1 MLFFILRRVLI
12 AIPTLLVIALIS
24 FMLMHL
30 APGSPFSGEK
40 DLPPSVLANIEAK
53 FHLDK
58 PVSEQFFYYLYNL
71 IQGDFGPSF
80 VYKDFTVTE
89 LIAQAWPVSLEL
101 GLWSF
106 AVAVVLGVLSGT
118 IAALNQNSRLDYGVM
133 ALAMSGVVIP
143 NFVLAPLL
151 MLVFAV
157 ELGWFPAGGWN
168 EGSWQNMVL
177 PVVALA
183 LGFVASIARIMRGSM
198 IEVLNSPYIRTAK
211 AKGLSRVA
219 IIIRH
224 ALKPALMPLIAYLG
238 PAFVGIVTGSMV
250 IDVFFT
256 TGGLGQHFVNGALN
270 RDYGMVMGIT
280 MLIATLTILF
290 NAVVDILYALIDPR
304 IRQQGGVL

>member
-1 MLFFILRRVLI
+1 MFFFILRRVLI

-24 FMLMHL
+24 FLLMHF

-58 PVSEQFFYYLYNL
+58 PVSEQFFYYIYNL
-71 IQGDFGPSF
+71 VHGDFGPSF
-80 VYKDFTVTE
+80 VYKDFSVTE
-89 LIAQAWPVSLEL
+89 LIGQAWPVSLEL

-106 AVAVVLGVLSGT
+106 SVAVVLGVLLGT
-118 IAALNQNSRLDYGVM
+118 IAALNQNSRLDYGLM
-133 ALAMSGVVIP
+133 AVAMSGVVIP

-151 MLVFAV
+151 MLIFAV
-157 ELGWFPAGGWN
+157 HLGWLPAGGWN
-168 EGSWQNMVL
+168 GGDWQNMVL
-177 PVVALA
+177 PVIALA
-183 LGFVASIARIMRGSM
+183 LGFVASIARIIRGSM
-198 IEVLNSPYIRTAK
+198 IEVMNSPFIRTAR
-211 AKGLSRVA
+211 AKGLSRSAIVA
-219 IIIRH
+219 RH
-224 ALKPALMPLIAYLG
+224 ALRPALMPLIAYLG

-290 NAVVDILYALIDPR
+290 NAIVDILYVLIDPR
-304 IRQQGGVL
+304 IRDQGGVL

>member
-1 MLFFILRRVLI
+1 MLSFMTKRLLV
-12 AIPTLLVIALIS
+12 AVPTLLVIALVS
-24 FMLMHL
+24 FLLMHL
-30 APGSPFSGEK
+30 APGSPFGGEK
-40 DLPPSVLANIEAK
+40 DLPPEVLANIEAK

-58 PVSEQFFYYLYNL
+58 PVMEQFVIYIGNL
-71 IQGDFGPSF
+71 LQGDFGPSF
-80 VYKDFTVTE
+80 VYHDFTVTE
-89 LIAQAWPVSLEL
+89 LIVQAWPVSLEL
-101 GLWSF
+101 GLWAF
-106 AVAVVLGVLSGT
+106 LLAVLLGGLIGT
-118 IAALNQNSRLDYGVM
+118 LAALKQNSRLDYILM
-133 ALAMSGVVIP
+133 SLAMSGVVIP

-157 ELGWFPAGGWN
+157 QLGWLPAGGWN
-168 EGSWQNMVL
+168 DGQWQNMIL

-183 LGFVASIARIMRGSM
+183 LSFVASIARIMRGSM
-198 IEVLNSPYIRTAK
+198 IEVLHSPYIRTAK
-211 AKGLSRVA
+211 AKGLPQSYIVL
-219 IIIRH
+219 RH
-224 ALKPALMPLIAYLG
+224 ALRPALMPLVAYLG

-304 IRQQGGVL
+304 IRHS

>member
-1 MLFFILRRVLI
+1 MLSFMTKRLLV
-12 AIPTLLVIALIS
+12 AVPTLLVIALVS
-24 FMLMHL
+24 FLLMHL
-30 APGSPFSGEK
+30 APGSPFGGEK
-40 DLPPSVLANIEAK
+40 DLPPEVLANIEAK

-58 PVSEQFFYYLYNL
+58 PVMEQFVIYIGNL
-71 IQGDFGPSF
+71 LQGDFGPSF
-80 VYKDFTVTE
+80 VYHDFTVTE
-89 LIAQAWPVSLEL
+89 LIVQAWPVSLEQ
-101 GLWSF
+101 GLWAF
-106 AVAVVLGVLSGT
+106 LLAVLLGGLIGT
-118 IAALNQNSRLDYGVM
+118 LAALKQNSRLDYILM
-133 ALAMSGVVIP
+133 SLAMSGVVIP

-157 ELGWFPAGGWN
+157 QLGWLPAGGWN
-168 EGSWQNMVL
+168 DGQWQNMIL

-183 LGFVASIARIMRGSM
+183 LSFVASIARIMRGSM
-198 IEVLNSPYIRTAK
+198 IEVLHSPYIRTAK
-211 AKGLSRVA
+211 AKGLPQSYIVL
-219 IIIRH
+219 RH
-224 ALKPALMPLIAYLG
+224 ALRPALMPLVAYLG

-304 IRQQGGVL
+304 IRHS

>member
-1 MLFFILRRVLI
+1 MVSFMVRRMLV
-12 AIPTLLVIALIS
+12 AVPTLLVIALVS
-24 FMLMHL
+24 FMLMHM
-30 APGSPFSGEK
+30 APGSPFGGEK
-40 DLPPSVLANIEAK
+40 DLPPEVLANIEAK

-58 PVSEQFFYYLYNL
+58 PVTEQFLLYVGNL
-71 IQGDFGPSF
+71 LQGDFGPSF
-80 VYKDFTVTE
+80 VYHDFTVTE

-106 AVAVVLGVLSGT
+106 ALAVLLGGGIGT
-118 IAALNQNSRLDYGVM
+118 LAALKQNTRLDYLLM
-133 ALAMSGVVIP
+133 SIAMSGVVIP

-157 ELGWFPAGGWN
+157 QLGWLPAGGWN
-168 EGSWQNMVL
+168 AGQWQHMVL

-198 IEVLNSPYIRTAK
+198 IEVLHSPYIRTAK
-211 AKGLSRVA
+211 AKGLPQYHIVL
-219 IIIRH
+219 RH
-224 ALKPALMPLIAYLG
+224 AIRPALMPLVAYLG

-304 IRQQGGVL
+304 IRHS